1 MVSRM
6 YIWSLNHRGQR
17 TKKKEKEKVISK
29 FTSVGFRLI
38 KSFKPVLKRHA
49 KNKFDISPK
58 LKTKND

>member
-6 YIWSLNHRGQR
+6 YIWSLNHHSSQR
-17 TKKKEKEKVISK
+17 TKKKREKVISK